1 MRPEAVDR
9 LLGDTVGNV
18 EFDAEF
24 VAARGQFAM
33 EALDEAV
40 EAVGEEEN
48 AHDL

>member
-18 EFDAEF
+18 EFNAEF
-24 VAARGQFAM
+24 VTAPAQFTM
-33 EALDEAV
+33 KALNEAV
-40 EAVGEEEN
+40 EPVGEEQN